1 MEFDVVSRE
10 SNCRDLPAD
19 QVGWLLQ
26 QRISRPL
33 KQFLFMEL
41 RVGTL
46 EPPIIHNLH
55 AKFPA

>member
-1 MEFDVVSRE
+1 MEFDAVSRKR
-10 SNCRDLPAD
+10 NGRDLPAD

-26 QRISRPL
+26 QRISRSL
-33 KQFLFMEL
+33 LSFFMEL